1 MIWIP
6 IAAWA
11 AAALVAIVIL
21 GFCAYEIVW
30 KTNRLRADLRSLQTV
45 ADQLTQLRGRV
56 AETQDRVAASGLR

>member
-1 MIWIP
+1 VIWIP